1 MCENCC
7 PKALRTENMLA
18 NCAYCKFYIRL
29 DDEFCLNCGMSARAV
44 DTGKPYINF
53 LTVGGLLCAAAA
65 YLIIDIL
72 GKNLLPHT
80 PFIAN
85 FIFVFCL
92 LLIPAFI
99 VFELFYNKKLNKK
112 LLSNLTEKQNIIEKR
127 VNELNRRGQKIDAVL
142 DKIKQT
148 DSQPLQEVRVKL
160 LSAREVVAGQFAR
173 YELQKQK
180 IELVRLQNAVSPYL
194 FQMARL
200 DEIEMENGLAA
211 IERTAREINHIRLNL
226 TRYDA
231 IDFPKRTL
239 PEKENFL
246 SQLVETDAS
255 CEKLREAL
263 LAKQAAHALAGI
275 HPLEE
280 TLNLPNTKDLAHA
293 AETFNLQTTLTDFS
307 ESFDQLERE
316 YKRLKAEDEV
326 SRKFLDE

>member
-1 MCENCC
+1 
-7 PKALRTENMLA
+7 MLT
-18 NCAYCKFYIRL
+18 NCAYCKFYIRQ
-29 DDEFCLNCGMSARAV
+29 DDEFCLNCGMSAGGD
-44 DTGKPYINF
+44 DTEKSRINF
-53 LTVGGLLCAAAA
+53 LIVSGLISAAAA
-65 YLIIDIL
+65 YLIVDLL
-72 GKNLLPHT
+72 GKNRLPDV
-80 PFIAN
+80 PFALS
-85 FIFVFCL
+85 FVFVFCI

-99 VFELFYNKKLNKK
+99 VYELFYNRKSNKK
-112 LLSNLTEKQNIIEKR
+112 LLSNLTEKQDIIEKR

-148 DSQPLQEVRVKL
+148 DSRQLQEVRVKL
-160 LSAREVVAGQFAR
+160 LSAREVVVSQFAR

-194 FQMARL
+194 FEMARL
-200 DEIEMENGLAA
+200 NEIEMENGLAA
-211 IERTAREINHIRLNL
+211 IEQTAREINHIRLNL

-246 SQLVETDAS
+246 SQLAETESS

-293 AETFNLQTTLTDFS
+293 AETFNLQTALTDFS